1 MTKKRSFEENTKDLA
16 KRQLGKTKY
25 FTKTEAINS
34 EIEAALR
41 KAPSKNGGA
50 GSNYP
55 DIKMLIETPSLR
67 RIPIMIECK
76 GKKGDLVRLNEAN
89 EIANIKKD
97 GTPNTA
103 NITKYAVNGAI
114 HYANAI
120 LDYTTTYKEVIA
132 VGVNGYEEN
141 GSFTMEV
148 SAYYVS
154 LKNSKIPKKIGE
166 YTDISFLKVE
176 NNDALI
182 KVIDSLSLTEEER
195 EAETKKIENTIETSL
210 KALNQIMHD
219 ELDISVSYRV
229 NLITGMIMAGLGVK
243 GTVAPLEISD
253 LKGELG
259 KTKKDG
265 HVIMNQITSFL
276 AEKELPEEKKKMII
290 NLLENVFLSPSLSVP
305 VNGESKLKT
314 VYSYLKRNILPY
326 FESENHIDF
335 TGKLFNVLNDW
346 VDVPDGAKNDVVL
359 TPRYVTEFMAKL
371 CQVNMNS
378 YVWDYAVGTA
388 GFLISSMKLMIKDA
402 EKKISSPEERK
413 QKIKDIKSKQ
423 LLGIEKLPDIY
434 LLAVLNMILMGDG
447 SSNIIQKNS
456 LTEYS
461 GNYEQG
467 ELKDRRYPANVFLLN
482 PPYSAEGKGF
492 VFVKKALSRMQNGK
506 AAILIQ
512 ENAGSINGLPYTK
525 EILEN
530 NTLLASIHMPDIF
543 RGKSNVQT
551 AVYLFDVGIPHDIR
565 KKVKFIDFSNDGF
578 LRQNRKKSGQNINL
592 RNVDHANERYDEVVN
607 LVLFGKEYLH
617 YFTEE
622 DYIEDVISL
631 EGNDWT
637 FAQHKKIDIVPTEA
651 DFMKTVSDYLTWKVS
666 QLIKEEKDD

>member
-1 MTKKRSFEENTKDLA
+1 MASKRSFEEPTEDLA
-16 KRQLGKTKY
+16 KKQLGKTKY
-25 FTKTEAINS
+25 FTKTEAINT

-41 KAPSKNGGA
+41 KAPSKSGGG

-55 DIKMLIETPSLR
+55 DIKMLIETSSLR

-76 GKKGDLVRLNEAN
+76 GKKGDLFKYNEAN

-97 GTPNTA
+97 GTPNYA
-103 NITKYAVNGAI
+103 NIVKYAVNGAV

-120 LDYTTTYKEVIA
+120 LDFTTTYKEVIA

-141 GSFTMEV
+141 GSFKMEA

-154 LKNSKIPKKIGE
+154 LENSKIPKKIGE
-166 YTDISFLKVE
+166 YTDISFLKAE
-176 NNDALI
+176 NHNALI
-182 KVIDSLSLTEEER
+182 KIIDSLSLTEEER
-195 EAETKKIENTIETSL
+195 EAETKKIEDKIETSL
-210 KALNQIMHD
+210 KTLNQIMHD

-229 NLITGMIMAGLGVK
+229 NLITGMIMAGLGIKDKVP
-243 GTVAPLEISD
+243 PLEITD

-259 KTKKDG
+259 KTTKDG
-265 HVIMNQITSFL
+265 HVIINRITSFL

-305 VNGESKLKT
+305 INGESKLKT
-314 VYSYLKRNILPY
+314 VYIYLKQNILPY

-402 EKKISSPEERK
+402 EKKISSPKDRE
-413 QKIKDIKSKQ
+413 QKIKDIKTKQ

-467 ELKDRRYPANVFLLN
+467 ELKDKRYPANVFLLN

-525 EILEN
+525 EILES
-530 NTLLASIHMPDIF
+530 NTLLASIHMSDIF
-543 RGKSNVQT
+543 CGKSTVHT
-551 AVYLFDVGIPHDIR
+551 
-565 KKVKFIDFSNDGF
+565 
-578 LRQNRKKSGQNINL
+578 
-592 RNVDHANERYDEVVN
+592 VV
-607 LVLFGKEYLH
+607 
-617 YFTEE
+617 
-622 DYIEDVISL
+622 
-631 EGNDWT
+631 
-637 FAQHKKIDIVPTEA
+637 
-651 DFMKTVSDYLTWKVS
+651 
-666 QLIKEEKDD
+666 IK

>member
-1 MTKKRSFEENTKDLA
+1 MASKRSFEEPTEDLA
-16 KRQLGKTKY
+16 KKQLGKTKY
-25 FTKTEAINS
+25 FTKTEAINT
-34 EIEAALR
+34 EIETALH
-41 KAPSKNGGA
+41 KAPSKSGGG

-55 DIKMLIETPSLR
+55 DIKMLIETTTLR
-67 RIPIMIECK
+67 RIPVMIECK
-76 GKKGDLVRLNEAN
+76 GKKGDLVKFNETN
-89 EIANIKKD
+89 EIANNKKD
-97 GTPNTA
+97 GTPNYA
-103 NITKYAVNGAI
+103 NIVKYAVNGAV

-120 LDYTTTYKEVIA
+120 LDFTTTYKEVIA

-141 GSFTMEV
+141 GSFKMEV

-154 LKNSKIPKKIGE
+154 LENSKIPKNIGE
-166 YTDISFLKVE
+166 YTDMSFLKAE
-176 NNDALI
+176 NHNALI
-182 KVIDSLSLTEEER
+182 KIIDSLSLTEEER
-195 EAETKKIENTIETSL
+195 EAETKKIENKIETSL

-229 NLITGMIMAGLGVK
+229 NLITGMIMAGLGIK
-243 GTVAPLEISD
+243 DKVAPLEITD

-259 KTKKDG
+259 KTTKDG
-265 HVIMNQITSFL
+265 HKIINRITDFL

-305 VNGESKLKT
+305 INGESKLKT
-314 VYSYLKRNILPY
+314 VYSYLRQNILPY

-359 TPRYVTEFMAKL
+359 TPRYITEFMAKL
-371 CQVNMNS
+371 CQVTMNS

-402 EKKISSPEERK
+402 EKKISSPEERE
-413 QKIKDIKSKQ
+413 QKIKDIKTKQ

-467 ELKDRRYPANVFLLN
+467 ELKDKRYPANVFLLN

-530 NTLLASIHMPDIF
+530 NTLLASIHMSDIF
-543 RGKSNVQT
+543 CGKSNVQT
-551 AVYLFDVGIPHDIR
+551 AVYLFDVGIPHDPR
-565 KKVKFIDFSNDGF
+565 KKVKFIDFSNDGY
-578 LRQNRKKSGQNINL
+578 LRQNRKKSGQNVNL
-592 RNVDHANERYDEVVN
+592 RNIDHATERYEEVVN

-617 YFTEE
+617 YLTET
-622 DYIEDVISL
+622 DYIEDTISL
-631 EGNDWT
+631 KGNDWT

-651 DFMKTVSDYLTWKVS
+651 DFMKTVSEYLAWKVS
-666 QLIKEEKDD
+666 QLIKEGKDD

>member
-1 MTKKRSFEENTKDLA
+1 MANRRSFEENTEDLA

-34 EIEAALR
+34 EIETALR
-41 KAPSKNGGA
+41 KAPSKNGGG

-67 RIPIMIECK
+67 RIPVMIECK
-76 GKKGDLVRLNEAN
+76 GKKGDLVKLNEAN

-97 GTPNTA
+97 GTPNNA

-120 LDYTTTYKEVIA
+120 LDFSTTYKEVIA

-166 YTDISFLKVE
+166 YVDISFLKAE

-243 GTVAPLEISD
+243 GTVAPLEISE

-265 HVIMNQITSFL
+265 HIIINQISAFL

-413 QKIKDIKSKQ
+413 QKIKDIKTKQ

-447 SSNIIQKNS
+447 SSNIIQENS

-467 ELKDRRYPANVFLLN
+467 ELKDRRFPANVFLLN
-482 PPYSAEGKGF
+482 PPYSADGKGF

-525 EILEN
+525 ELLEN
-530 NTLLASIHMPDIF
+530 NTLLASIHMSDIF

-551 AVYLFDVGIPHDIR
+551 AVYLFDVGIPHDVR
-565 KKVKFIDFSNDGF
+565 KKVKFIDFSKDGY
-578 LRQNRKKSGQNINL
+578 LRQNRKKSGQNVNL
-592 RNVDHANERYDEVVN
+592 RNVDHANERYEEVVN
-607 LVLFGKEYLH
+607 LVLFGKEHLH
-617 YFTEE
+617 YLTEN

-651 DFMKTVSDYLTWKVS
+651 DFMKTVSEYLAWKVS
-666 QLIKEEKDD
+666 QLIKEGNDD

>member
-1 MTKKRSFEENTKDLA
+1 MTKKRSFEENTEDLA

-76 GKKGDLVRLNEAN
+76 GKKGDLVKLNEAN

-551 AVYLFDVGIPHDIR
+551 AVYLFDVGIPHDVR